1 MHKATALLIIV
12 ALVVGS
18 ATGMLVLSIHRH
30 RHATIPLYS
39 NYFDACASLFAGAL
53 VALILLLC
61 SEP

>member
-12 ALVVGS
+12 VLVAVS
-18 ATGMLVLSIHRH
+18 ATGMLLLSVYRH
-30 RHATIPLYS
+30 RHATVPLYS